1 MADDAAVGVEATVDL
16 DATAVA
22 DVTTAPELDDG
33 APTNDGDDAGALEEP
48 ALLKT
53 RFRLS
58 GFENEKDE
66 NLVRLDNLMRFVFPE
81 GLQHPLSTGRLYAF
95 GFYGPLDRNS
105 QLRSGH
111 KGQHVVSR
119 WELDTMCAQFER
131 EDVLQVY
138 ILPGRPLAVLSESQ
152 QDELIAQADRRIKAQ
167 TGKGLMP
174 QVKRSDVAELFDGLK
189 HNEDGR
195 MRFHEMQRR
204 IMDFRE
210 DRIKRLKVMY
220 PKVTRKVDKPA
231 SSSKG
236 VTSLVASTG
245 PPRARRGKVSP
256 DVAPP
261 EMFQKNKGMNNNA
274 ISAHTNRLL
283 STRAYKICDI
293 ESGNCRLLGG
303 GGVTPRGA
311 AVWRATCWARSRRCW
326 AARTARR
333 SSRRA
338 GTSSRR
344 RGPASCPSPAGPG
357 PGPPSRSGSG
367 SS

>member
-95 GFYGPLDRNS
+95 GFYGPLDRNA

-138 ILPGRPLAVLSESQ
+138 ILPGRPLAVLSERQ

-174 QVKRSDVAELFDGLK
+174 QLTRAEVADLFD
-189 HNEDGR
+189 EIQRSTDGT
-195 MRFHEMQRR
+195 MRFHEMQRK
-204 IMDFRE
+204 IMEFRE
-210 DRIKRLKVMY
+210 ERIKRLKVMY
-220 PKVTRKVDKPA
+220 PKLGKQAPQGLSNTRNIHN
-231 SSSKG
+231 SH
-236 VTSLVASTG
+236 
-245 PPRARRGKVSP
+245 
-256 DVAPP
+256 
-261 EMFQKNKGMNNNA
+261 Q
-274 ISAHTNRLL
+274 
-283 STRAYKICDI
+283 
-293 ESGNCRLLGG
+293 
-303 GGVTPRGA
+303 
-311 AVWRATCWARSRRCW
+311 
-326 AARTARR
+326 
-333 SSRRA
+333 
-338 GTSSRR
+338 
-344 RGPASCPSPAGPG
+344 
-357 PGPPSRSGSG
+357 
-367 SS
+367 

>member
-1 MADDAAVGVEATVDL
+1 MADAAAAAEATDDL

-33 APTNDGDDAGALEEP
+33 APANDGDDAGALEEP

-95 GFYGPLDRNS
+95 GFYGPLDRNA

-138 ILPGRPLAVLSESQ
+138 ILPGRPLAVLSERQ

-174 QVKRSDVAELFDGLK
+174 QLRRDDVADIFDDLERSD
-189 HNEDGR
+189 DGR
-195 MRFHEMQRR
+195 VRFHEMQRA
-204 IMDFRE
+204 IMAFRE
-210 DRIKRLKVMY
+210 DRVAKLKVMY
-220 PKVTRKVDKPA
+220 PKVTR
-231 SSSKG
+231 
-236 VTSLVASTG
+236 
-245 PPRARRGKVSP
+245 RAPEKKSAAVSFEATAERRGKRRGRVSP

-261 EMFQKNKGMNNNA
+261 EMFLRNKGMNNNA
-274 ISAHTNRLL
+274 ISAYTNRLL

-293 ESGNCRLLGG
+293 ESGNSAELTSNVRLIRENRPAREVGDPWNTVSKRPLEEKARLAMLC
-303 GGVTPRGA
+303 TLRDRARSAQPARP
-311 AVWRATCWARSRRCW
+311 WEPTRAT
-326 AARTARR
+326 
-333 SSRRA
+333 
-338 GTSSRR
+338 
-344 RGPASCPSPAGPG
+344 
-357 PGPPSRSGSG
+357 
-367 SS
+367 

>member
-1 MADDAAVGVEATVDL
+1 MGDAAEEEEGVEEPFVATSVPDEGKEGE
-16 DATAVA
+16 DAGDT
-22 DVTTAPELDDG
+22 PGEGSPDDG
-33 APTNDGDDAGALEEP
+33 LEALGDEGQR
-48 ALLKT
+48 T
-53 RFRLS
+53 RFCIT

-66 NLVRLDNLMRFVFPE
+66 NLVSLGSLMRFVFPE

-189 HNEDGR
+189 HSEDGR

-293 ESGNCRLLGG
+293 ESGNSAELTSNVRLIRENRPQREVGSPWNTVSKRPPEEKARLKMLC
-303 GGVTPRGA
+303 TLRDHD
-311 AVWRATCWARSRRCW
+311 RAKQPARPW
-326 AARTARR
+326 EPT
-333 SSRRA
+333 RA
-338 GTSSRR
+338 I
-344 RGPASCPSPAGPG
+344 
-357 PGPPSRSGSG
+357 
-367 SS
+367 